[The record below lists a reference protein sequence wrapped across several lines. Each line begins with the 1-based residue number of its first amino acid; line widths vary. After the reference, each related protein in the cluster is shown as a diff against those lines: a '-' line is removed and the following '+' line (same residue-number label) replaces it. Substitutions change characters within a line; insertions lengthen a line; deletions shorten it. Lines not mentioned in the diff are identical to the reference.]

1 MASVELVKRSVRSDG
16 SVLLKVKTPSLTN
29 FVRKG
34 EFGVW
39 RDPLGFPANDEIR
52 IALDEIERS
61 ANENH

>member
-1 MASVELVKRSVRSDG
+1 MPQVELLKRSVRSDG
-16 SVLLKVKTPSLTN
+16 SILLKVKTPSVTN

-34 EFGVW
+34 ESGVW
-39 RDPLGFPANDEIR
+39 RDPLGFPANEETR